1 MAPQRKKTTN
11 PGAPDTEGPNLHEV
25 PIGQSSP
32 NELTSAQLIEKE
44 KRIQAE
50 RAIEAKKAAAAGKK
64 AAAASAASKK
74 AAAASAATTA
84 EAETLNNLSQL
95 EDDQLEQN
103 LHNELNLELR
113 ALEMKKAHLANQLAT
128 RKRAAEQTQK
138 LAKAK
143 RRVAEMQAEIQKMQ
157 KEVGLLQE
165 LPNTQAAA
173 ETSRHHEGQDL
184 RQANHIHQ
192 DQHFQSNPPFDRTSP
207 LSIALQR
214 TS

>member
-1 MAPQRKKTTN
+1 MPKVLTFTKSPSDN
-11 PGAPDTEGPNLHEV
+11 P
-25 PIGQSSP
+25 P
-32 NELTSAQLIEKE
+32 NELTSTQLIEKE

-64 AAAASAASKK
+64 AAAASAANKN
-74 AAAASAATTA
+74 AAAASAATIA

-138 LAKAK
+138 LAEAK
-143 RRVAEMQAEIQKMQ
+143 RKVAEMQTEIQKM
-157 KEVGLLQE
+157 
-165 LPNTQAAA
+165 
-173 ETSRHHEGQDL
+173 
-184 RQANHIHQ
+184 
-192 DQHFQSNPPFDRTSP
+192 
-207 LSIALQR
+207 
-214 TS
+214 

>member
-11 PGAPDTEGPNLHEV
+11 PGASDAEGHNLHKV
-25 PIGQSSP
+25 PIRQSSP
-32 NELTSAQLIEKE
+32 DELTSAQLLEKE

-50 RAIEAKKAAAAGKK
+50 CAIEAKKAAAAGKK
-64 AAAASAASKK
+64 AATASAANEN
-74 AAAASAATTA
+74 AEAASAATIA

-103 LHNELNLELR
+103 LHNDINLELR

-138 LAKAK
+138 LAEAK
-143 RRVAEMQAEIQKMQ
+143 RRVAEMQAEIQKMSE
-157 KEVGLLQE
+157 EVGQLQE

-173 ETSRHHEGQDL
+173 ETSRHHEGPSKPHTPRSTL
-184 RQANHIHQ
+184 
-192 DQHFQSNPPFDRTSP
+192 PTKP
-207 LSIALQR
+207 SI
-214 TS
+214 